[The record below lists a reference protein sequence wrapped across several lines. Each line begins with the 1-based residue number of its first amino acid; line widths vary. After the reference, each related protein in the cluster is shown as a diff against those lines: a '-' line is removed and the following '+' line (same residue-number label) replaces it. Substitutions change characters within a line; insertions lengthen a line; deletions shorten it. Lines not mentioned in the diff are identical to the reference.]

1 MSAVTA
7 VIYSRISHDPEGR
20 QAGVERQEQDCR
32 QMAAE
37 RGWLVLEPV
46 YRENDVSAST
56 RSKKRRPV
64 FEQMLREV
72 EDGSV
77 GVLLAYS
84 TSRLTRRPMEY
95 ERLIELTSRTGLEIH
110 TVVSGPVQLHTADGR
125 AIARVLAVIDAAE
138 AERTSERVTRA
149 KLQRAE
155 QGLWHGGPFTP
166 FGYRY
171 APDRSGRGLQLV
183 VDPIRA
189 NLVREACRRVI
200 DGESL
205 AGICRDWNA
214 RGRVTSTGVAWR
226 PQGIRKM
233 LVRPSTAGMT
243 ERQGK
248 LHPGTWPAIL
258 TREQWDAARMVLLD
272 PRRHNASFRQMAKRY
287 PLGGLLFCGLCDH
300 QLVSNPLR
308 GVPSF
313 ICSPRANGGCA
324 KIRIQS
330 DFVERFLIERIRE
343 HDVAALEEPG
353 QARIRTAL
361 RQLQDDHYDGLL
373 DRADFLRQSHRLRA
387 ALASRRDGEPLRREW
402 TDADL
407 RVVLRR
413 ALERVVV
420 HPHPAGQPSSHLDWT
435 RRSAL
440 LQERL
445 DLRWS

>member
-1 MSAVTA
+1 MDTVTA

-32 QMAAE
+32 RMAEE
-37 RGWLVLEPV
+37 RGWLLLEPV
-46 YRENDVSAST
+46 YRENDTSAST

-64 FEQMLREV
+64 FEQML
-72 EDGSV
+72 EDVVDASV
-77 GVLLAYS
+77 GVLIAYS

-95 ERLIELTSRTGLEIH
+95 ERLIELTSRTGLEIY

-138 AERTSERVTRA
+138 AERTAERVTRA

-166 FGYRY
+166 YGYRY
-171 APDRSGRGLQLV
+171 VTSTTGRGLDLA
-183 VDPIRA
+183 VDEEA
-189 NLVREACRRVI
+189 AELVREACRRVI
-200 DGESL
+200 RGDSL
-205 AGICRDWNA
+205 ASICKDWNA
-214 RGRVTSTGVAWR
+214 RGLRTVTGVSWR
-226 PQGIRKM
+226 AQGIRKM
-233 LVRPSTAGMT
+233 LVRPSTAGMS
-243 ERQGK
+243 ERGGQ
-248 LHPGTWPAIL
+248 LYPGRWPPIL
-258 TREQWDAARMVLLD
+258 TRKQWDAARTVLLD

-287 PLGGLLFCGLCDH
+287 PLAGLLFCGLCDH

-313 ICSPRANGGCA
+313 ICSPTATGGCA

-330 DFVERFLIERIRE
+330 DFVERYLLERIRE
-343 HDVAALEEPG
+343 RDVAALEEPG
-353 QARIRTAL
+353 QARIRVAL

-373 DRADFLRQSHRLRA
+373 DRADFLRQSQRLRA

-413 ALERVVV
+413 ALERVVSIPIRRDSHRV
-420 HPHPAGQPSSHLDWT
+420 TSTGPAALRCS
-435 RRSAL
+435 RSA
-440 LQERL
+440 
-445 DLRWS
+445 WS

>member
-1 MSAVTA
+1 MGTVTA

-32 QMAAE
+32 RMAQE

-46 YRENDVSAST
+46 YRENDTSAST

-64 FEQMLREV
+64 FEQMLQDV
-72 EDGSV
+72 AAGSV

-84 TSRLTRRPMEY
+84 TSRLTRRPLEY
-95 ERLIELTSRTGLEIH
+95 EQLIELTSRTGLQIH

-138 AERTSERVTRA
+138 AERTGERVTRA

-166 FGYRY
+166 YGYRY
-171 APDRSGRGLQLV
+171 VPSTTGRGLELA
-183 VDPIRA
+183 VDEPA
-189 NLVREACRRVI
+189 ASMVREACRRVI
-200 DGESL
+200 HGDSL
-205 AGICRDWNA
+205 ASICKDWNA
-214 RGRVTSTGVAWR
+214 RNLRTVTGVPWR

-243 ERQGK
+243 ERRGQ
-248 LHPGTWPAIL
+248 LYPGAWPAIL
-258 TREQWDAARMVLLD
+258 TRSQWEAVRLVLLD
-272 PRRHNASFRQMAKRY
+272 PKRNNRSFRQIARHY
-287 PLGGLLFCGLCDH
+287 PLAGLMFCGLCDR

-308 GVPSF
+308 GIPSF
-313 ICSPRANGGCA
+313 ICSPRGRGGCG

-330 DFVERFLIERIRE
+330 AFVERFLLERIRE
-343 HDVAALEEPG
+343 RDVALLEEPG
-353 QARIRTAL
+353 QARLRAAL

-373 DRADFLRQSHRLRA
+373 DRVDYLRQSQRLR
-387 ALASRRDGEPLRREW
+387 LGLDSRRDGGTVRQDW
-402 TDADL
+402 SDQDL
-407 RVVLRR
+407 RVVLTH

-420 HPHPAGQPSSHLDWT
+420 HPHPAGQPSSHLNWS

-440 LQERL
+440 LRQRL
-445 DLRWS
+445 ALTWA

>member
-1 MSAVTA
+1 MKTA

-32 QMAAE
+32 RMAEE

-46 YRENDVSAST
+46 YRENDTSAST

-64 FEQMLREV
+64 FDKMLDDLA
-72 EDGSV
+72 DGSV

-95 ERLIELTSRTGLEIH
+95 ESLIELTSRTGLEIH

-138 AERTSERVTRA
+138 AERTGERVTRA

-166 FGYRY
+166 YGYRY
-171 APDRSGRGLQLV
+171 VPSSTGRGLELA
-183 VDPIRA
+183 VDEEA
-189 NLVREACRRVI
+189 AVLVREACRRVVRG
-200 DGESL
+200 DSL
-205 AGICRDWNA
+205 ASICKDWNA
-214 RGRVTSTGVAWR
+214 RGLRTATGVQWR
-226 PQGIRKM
+226 AQGIRKM

-243 ERQGK
+243 ERQGQ
-248 LHPGTWPAIL
+248 LYAGAWPAIL
-258 TREQWDAARMVLLD
+258 TRKQWDAARVVLLD
-272 PRRHNASFRQMAKRY
+272 PKRNNRSFRQIAKHY
-287 PLGGLLFCGLCDH
+287 PLAGLMFCGLCDR

-313 ICSPRANGGCA
+313 ICSPTGRGGCG
-324 KIRIQS
+324 KIRIKS
-330 DFVERFLIERIRE
+330 DFVERFLVERIRE

-353 QARIRTAL
+353 QARIRVAL

-373 DRADFLRQSHRLRA
+373 DRADFLRQSQRLRG
-387 ALASRRDGEPLRREW
+387 ALAARRDGEPTRREW

-420 HPHPAGQPSSHLDWT
+420 HPHPPGRAASHIDWGQ
-435 RRSAL
+435 RSAL

-445 DLRWS
+445 EITWA

>member
-1 MSAVTA
+1 MDTVTA

-32 QMAAE
+32 RMAEE

-46 YRENDVSAST
+46 YRENDTSAST

-64 FEQMLREV
+64 FEQMLQDV
-72 EDGSV
+72 ADGSV

-95 ERLIELTSRTGLEIH
+95 ERLIELTSRTRLEIH

-138 AERTSERVTRA
+138 AERTAERVTRA

-166 FGYRY
+166 YGYRY
-171 APDRSGRGLQLV
+171 VTSASGRGLELA
-183 VDPIRA
+183 VDEQA
-189 NLVREACRRVI
+189 AALVREASRRVI
-200 DGESL
+200 RGDSL
-205 AGICRDWNA
+205 ASICKDWNA
-214 RGRVTSTGVAWR
+214 RGLRTVTGVPWR
-226 PQGIRKM
+226 SQGIRKM
-233 LVRPSTAGMT
+233 LVRASTAGMS
-243 ERQGK
+243 ERGGQ
-248 LHPGTWPAIL
+248 LYPGEWPAIL
-258 TREQWDAARMVLLD
+258 TRKQWDAARTVLLD
-272 PRRHNASFRQMAKRY
+272 PKRNNRTFRQIAKHY
-287 PLGGLLFCGLCDH
+287 PLAGLMFCGVCDR

-313 ICSPRANGGCA
+313 ICSPTGRGGCG

-343 HDVAALEEPG
+343 RDVAALEEPG
-353 QARIRTAL
+353 QARIRVAL

-373 DRADFLRQSHRLRA
+373 DRADFLRQSQRLRA

-402 TDADL
+402 NDADL

-420 HPHPAGQPSSHLDWT
+420 SPHPAGQPSSHLDWP

-440 LQERL
+440 LQQRL
-445 DLRWS
+445 DLTWT